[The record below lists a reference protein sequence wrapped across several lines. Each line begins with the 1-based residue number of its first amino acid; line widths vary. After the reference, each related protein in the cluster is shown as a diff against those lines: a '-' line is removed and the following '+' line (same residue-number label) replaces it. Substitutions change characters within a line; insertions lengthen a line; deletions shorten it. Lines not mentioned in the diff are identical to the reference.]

1 MLDRLLTKPR
11 LARDPR
17 MQSIILIVFGL
28 TYLGMALGRVPGL
41 KLDRT
46 GIALLG
52 VVVLLAT
59 GAVPAGSVGKS
70 VDLPTLMLLFALMIV
85 SAQFA
90 AAGFYDWMAH
100 RLAAAPGSSLRLLAL
115 VIAVTGLLSAI
126 LANDIIAFAVAPVLA
141 DGIRRRGLDPRPF
154 LIGLAGACNAG
165 SAMTVIGNPQNIL
178 IGQVGHLDFWRYIAA
193 CAPAGLIALAI
204 VFAVVALAWRR
215 VLAATPAVA
224 HETAPALDRWQ
235 AAKGVAALLA
245 LVILFAT
252 PLPRDVGA
260 LVIAA
265 ALLASRRLSSR
276 DLIGT
281 VDWHLLLLFACLF
294 VATGAFAGLPLAS
307 DAMGWLA
314 HHGFLPDR
322 LAVMAPLL
330 AVASNLI
337 GNVPA
342 VMLILSLWH
351 QAPEGAFYGLA
362 VLSTLA
368 GNLLIVG
375 SLANI
380 IVAERAALAGVR
392 LGFGAH
398 ARAGIPITIL
408 SMAAAVAWL
417 AATGRM
423 AML

>member
-1 MLDRLLTKPR
+1 
-11 LARDPR
+11 
-17 MQSIILIVFGL
+17 MQDVILPVFAL
-28 TYLGMALGRVPGL
+28 IYLGMALGGVPGL
-41 KLDRT
+41 KLDRS

-59 GAVPAGSVGKS
+59 GAVPVDRIGHF
-70 VDLPTLMLLFALMIV
+70 VDLPTLILLFALMIV
-85 SAQFA
+85 SAQFS

-100 RLAAAPGSSLRLLAL
+100 KLADAPGSSRRLLAL
-115 VIAVTGLLSAI
+115 VVAVAGFLSAI

-178 IGQVGHLDFWRYIAA
+178 IGQVGRLDFWRYIVA
-193 CAPAGLIALAI
+193 CAPAGLAAMAI
-204 VFAVVALAWRR
+204 VFGVVALLWRR
-215 VLAATPAVA
+215 ELAVA
-224 HETAPALDRWQ
+224 PKPADEAVPPFDRRQ
-235 AAKGVAALLA
+235 TAKGAIA
-245 LVILFAT
+245 LVALVALFAT
-252 PLPRDVGA
+252 PFPRDIGA
-260 LVIAA
+260 LVVAA

-276 DLIGT
+276 DLVGS

-294 VATGAFAGLPLAS
+294 VATGAFASLGLAT
-307 DAMGWLA
+307 DAMTWLVN
-314 HHGFLPDR
+314 HGLLPDR

-330 AVASNLI
+330 TVASNLI
-337 GNVPA
+337 GNVPS

-351 QAPEGAFYGLA
+351 DAPEGAMYGMA
-362 VLSTLA
+362 VISTLA

-380 IVAERAALAGVR
+380 IVAERAATTGVR
-392 LGFGAH
+392 LGFAAH
-398 ARAGIPITIL
+398 AKSGIPITIL
-408 SMAAAVAWL
+408 SLAVAIAWL
-417 AATGRM
+417 AARGWM